1 MGSNNST
8 CSGFGS
14 SSGIMHTRPPHM
26 QVYLNTLNIY
36 IYIYLT
42 LPNSNTLSRGVHGSG
57 RVGFGPKPY
66 STRLN
71 RFFIFGTRIRP
82 NIGSDP
88 IYRVFGL
95 SGSESSVSRVWASD
109 WAGLFDRVK
118 ITENTFF
125 WAFLLNLF
133 SKKAFWALQK

>member
-1 MGSNNST
+1 ML
-8 CSGFGS
+8 
-14 SSGIMHTRPPHM
+14 
-26 QVYLNTLNIY
+26 VVVKV
-36 IYIYLT
+36 
-42 LPNSNTLSRGVHGSG
+42 RGVHGSG

-88 IYRVFGL
+88 TFRVIGL

-109 WAGLFDRVK
+109 WAGLFAIVK
-118 ITENTFF
+118 ITENSLF
-125 WAFLLNLF
+125 WAFLLTYF
-133 SKKAFWALQK
+133 